1 MKKIWR
7 CGLLTM
13 AILSSACGMAWMG
26 NVSPAEAFMY
36 GLSAKADSRYPMQIA
51 DGINLCYTHMD
62 SGVYIDETS
71 AYIEAQD
78 GTKYKLTANVINWNK
93 YNGRQ
98 SSRTVSYVYDTS
110 IHQLYWVNRDTGKIS
125 AFKPHTAHSSEADLR
140 GAAQAMQIWH
150 AVMKTSWNW

>member
-13 AILSSACGMAWMG
+13 ALLGSACGMAWVG
-26 NVSPAEAFMY
+26 NVSPAEA
-36 GLSAKADSRYPMQIA
+36 LAPIPTADERYPKQLA
-51 DGINLCYTHMD
+51 DGINICYTHMD

-71 AYIEAQD
+71 AYIEAQA

-93 YNGRQ
+93 YNGGQ
-98 SSRTVSYVYDTS
+98 SSWTVSYVYDTS
-110 IHQLYWVNRDTGKIS
+110 VHQLYWVNRDTGKIS
-125 AFKPHTAHSSEADLR
+125 AFKPHTDHSSEADLR